1 MEEQGIYYFHQGTNY
16 RSYELLGAHYN
27 LEYTIFR
34 VFAPNAKIVS
44 VVGEFNN
51 WDTRANVMQ
60 RISNNGL
67 YEAKIDHIAEY
78 ACYQY
83 AILTQDDRLLFKSD
97 PYGYHSELRPLK
109 ASKVYNLEGY
119 EFNDQKWLENR
130 KKYQSLCAP
139 INIYELHLGSWR
151 QYENGKPFNY
161 QKIAVELA
169 KYVKDMG
176 YTHIEVMPLSEYP
189 YDPSWG
195 YQVTGYYA
203 ITSRYGTPKDFMK
216 FVDIMHQNNIG
227 VIMDWVPGHFT
238 KDAHGLIDFDG
249 SALYEPSDPTRKEH
263 LGWGTRCFDYGRN
276 EVQSFLV
283 SNAIFL
289 FDKFHID
296 GIRVDAVA
304 SMLYLDYGRNEGEW
318 HPNSYGTNINLEA
331 VAFLQKVNAIVHEY
345 YPGILMIAEESTAF
359 PRITVPTNYGG
370 LGFDYKWNMG
380 WMNDTIEYI
389 KTDPLFR
396 RYKHDKLTFQL
407 TYIFSEHFILALSHD
422 EVVHMKGSMINKMP
436 GDYEQKFASL
446 RAYYLYM
453 MTHPGKKLLFMGGE
467 IGQFREWSESRELD
481 WSVLNYDNHRKLQIF
496 VKKLNHIYKKEKA
509 LFENEVNWDG
519 FRWLVVDDKDHNVL
533 AYERISFN
541 NRRLIIVLN
550 FSFNEWKEYLIYIED
565 GKYEFIMCS
574 DDEKY
579 GGRSE
584 LEGKKIHTQN
594 GILKLDLPYSCGII
608 LRKVKK

>member
-97 PYGYHSELRPLK
+97 PYGYHSELRPSK

>member
-97 PYGYHSELRPLK
+97 PYGYHSELRPSK

-216 FVDIMHQNNIG
+216 FVDI
-227 VIMDWVPGHFT
+227 
-238 KDAHGLIDFDG
+238 
-249 SALYEPSDPTRKEH
+249 
-263 LGWGTRCFDYGRN
+263 
-276 EVQSFLV
+276 
-283 SNAIFL
+283 
-289 FDKFHID
+289 
-296 GIRVDAVA
+296 
-304 SMLYLDYGRNEGEW
+304 
-318 HPNSYGTNINLEA
+318 
-331 VAFLQKVNAIVHEY
+331 
-345 YPGILMIAEESTAF
+345 
-359 PRITVPTNYGG
+359 
-370 LGFDYKWNMG
+370 
-380 WMNDTIEYI
+380 
-389 KTDPLFR
+389 
-396 RYKHDKLTFQL
+396 
-407 TYIFSEHFILALSHD
+407 
-422 EVVHMKGSMINKMP
+422 
-436 GDYEQKFASL
+436 
-446 RAYYLYM
+446 
-453 MTHPGKKLLFMGGE
+453 
-467 IGQFREWSESRELD
+467 
-481 WSVLNYDNHRKLQIF
+481 
-496 VKKLNHIYKKEKA
+496 
-509 LFENEVNWDG
+509 
-519 FRWLVVDDKDHNVL
+519 NVL
-533 AYERISFN
+533 TN
-541 NRRLIIVLN
+541 
-550 FSFNEWKEYLIYIED
+550 
-565 GKYEFIMCS
+565 
-574 DDEKY
+574 
-579 GGRSE
+579 
-584 LEGKKIHTQN
+584 
-594 GILKLDLPYSCGII
+594 
-608 LRKVKK
+608 